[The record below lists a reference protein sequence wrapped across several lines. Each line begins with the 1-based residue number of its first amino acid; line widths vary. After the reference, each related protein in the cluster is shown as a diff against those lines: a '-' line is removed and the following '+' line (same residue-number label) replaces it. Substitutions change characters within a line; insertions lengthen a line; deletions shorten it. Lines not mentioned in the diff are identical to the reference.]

1 MLEYIHTFYE
11 YTYWATARVLN
22 AAARLSPGQFTAPT
36 GGSYGSL
43 RGTLVHTLSA
53 EWIWRMRFAEGKSPT
68 ATLAERDFPALED
81 LRQRWQAEEQAMR
94 GFLAGLNDEDLP
106 RVVQYQSTT
115 GRPHQN
121 ILWQLLVHLANHGT
135 QHRSEAA
142 VMLTEFGASPGD
154 LDFIVYLRVQQGQD
168 SYF

>member
-1 MLEYIHTFYE
+1 MLEYINTLYE
-11 YTYWATARVLN
+11 YTYWATGRVLE
-22 AAARLSPGQFTAPT
+22 ATARLSPDRFTAPT

-43 RGTLVHTLSA
+43 RGTLVHTLGA
-53 EWIWRMRFAEGKSPT
+53 EWIWRMRFAEGESPKML
-68 ATLAERDFPALED
+68 LAETDFPTLEI
-81 LRQRWQAEEQAMR
+81 LRSRWQAEERAMR
-94 GFLAGLNDEDLP
+94 GFLAGLHEEDLL
-106 RVVQYQSTT
+106 RVVEYQSTK

-121 ILWQLLVHLANHGT
+121 ILWQLLIHLANHGT

-168 SYF
+168 SY